1 VKIAGTVTGKTNQ
14 GDVIELDEVSKA
26 AEAIKMAVHWHEGF
40 AGKSVT
46 LEKLVIKN
54 HRSSGRGDPLN
65 KLYQNRDYEASGEA
79 LVWLRDQASDAVRHP
94 KLHSFTVKFH
104 DTLDE
109 YGLPDLQV
117 DELTVD

>member
-1 VKIAGTVTGKTNQ
+1 VKIAGAVTGKTNQ
-14 GDVIELDEVSKA
+14 GDVIELDEEKKC
-26 AEAIKMAVHWHEGF
+26 AEAIQMGVHWHKDF

-79 LVWLRDQASDAVRHP
+79 LVWLRDQVSDAVRHP
-94 KLHSFTVKFH
+94 KLRSFTVKFH